1 MLMDYSSM
9 QFTARN
15 DYAFKKLFGNN
26 ENKDITKRFLSLILN
41 IKESD
46 IKELIFKNPFVG
58 GNYLDEKQGIIDIKL
73 ELNQNIINIEMQNFW
88 HSHYEERV
96 LFTWSNSYTE
106 ELNKGH
112 NYGELK
118 KCISI
123 NIINSKFPYSDDI
136 HSIYKIL
143 NIKDKSSF
151 KDLLELHFL
160 DLTKLNHSIDSL
172 NELERWLLFI
182 QTEENEIRENVS
194 KGDKA
199 MEKAGIV
206 MKEFYS
212 DPKERMLYTAIFME
226 ECEKTT
232 LFEQG
237 KNEGR
242 NEGIVIGENKG
253 MANIVLFMN
262 KKGMTIDEIENNTG
276 IDKETILSFIE
287 QDKNIVS

>member
-1 MLMDYSSM
+1 MLMDYSVM

-88 HSHYEERV
+88 HSNYEERV
-96 LFTWSNSYTE
+96 LFGWSNSYTE
-106 ELNKGH
+106 ELTKGH

-160 DLTKLNHSIDSL
+160 DLTKLNHSIESL

-199 MEKAGIV
+199 MEKAGTV

-226 ECEKTT
+226 EC
-232 LFEQG
+232 
-237 KNEGR
+237 
-242 NEGIVIGENKG
+242 
-253 MANIVLFMN
+253 
-262 KKGMTIDEIENNTG
+262 
-276 IDKETILSFIE
+276 
-287 QDKNIVS
+287 